1 MTQRIDITGKQFGR
15 LTVIEYIG
23 GSKWACRCLCGG
35 ESFVASADLRN
46 GHTTSCGCVQKE
58 RAAQANTTH
67 GYSRSP
73 TYESWCKM
81 VARCTNPT
89 TTQYQWYGGKG
100 VTIHAAWRASFEQFM
115 SDMGARPGVEY
126 ELDRIDPNGNYEPN
140 NCRWWSKG
148 ERSNDQVYLVPRQDM
163 PPMGRGTRCY
173 ALNHH
178 VPLAQA
184 RHGVQEGA
192 QMSDHLSDA
201 FAYAEIMCSAQLN
214 QSGERHG
221 M

>member
-81 VARCTNPT
+81 VSRCTNPT

-100 VTIHAAWRASFEQFM
+100 VTIHAAWRASFEQFVF
-115 SDMGARPGVEY
+115 DMGARPGVEY

-140 NCRWWSKG
+140 NCRWWVKG
-148 ERSNDQVYLVPRQDM
+148 KGVTTKSILFQGKTCRQWAEELDVTHSTITYRLRKHGTVFKKERR
-163 PPMGRGTRCY
+163 
-173 ALNHH
+173 
-178 VPLAQA
+178 
-184 RHGVQEGA
+184 
-192 QMSDHLSDA
+192 
-201 FAYAEIMCSAQLN
+201 
-214 QSGERHG
+214 
-221 M
+221 